1 MTQTEKFVK
10 LILPHI
16 VALVKAQEN
25 LEKMHNI
32 LDKYKNPSVHV
43 IGKEKQM
50 IDLLHDF

>member
-32 LDKYKNPSVHV
+32 LDKYKNPSIHV

>member
-32 LDKYKNPSVHV
+32 LDKYKNPSIHYHRK
-43 IGKEKQM
+43 GKTN
-50 IDLLHDF
+50 DRSVA